1 MIRGVIFDIDN
12 TLTDFMKMKKAS
24 VDAAV
29 EGMMDAGLPGKKEEL
44 VKEVFDVY
52 WKEGIEDQKIFDKI
66 LKAKLGTI
74 DYKILAGGILAYRR
88 AKNGTMTLYPRVNQ
102 TLMELMRMGIQRTV
116 ISDAPKMEV
125 WLRIV
130 GLGLHHYFDEIITS
144 EDFGV
149 KKPDPKPYRR
159 ALEVLGTRPEETL
172 MVGDWPDRD
181 IKGAKGVGIR
191 TAWAKYGDTFG
202 TKESGAE
209 FELNDIHE
217 VVDLVRAENAGNGK
231 PRLAKEKELA

>member
-1 MIRGVIFDIDN
+1 LIRGVIFDIDN
-12 TLTDFMKMKKAS
+12 TLTDFMKMKRTA

-29 EGMMDAGLPGKKEEL
+29 EGMMDAGLPGKKEDLITEFF
-44 VKEVFDVY
+44 EHY

-66 LKAKLGTI
+66 LKAKLGQI
-74 DYKILAGGILAYRR
+74 DYKILASGILAYRR
-88 AKNGTMTLYPRVNQ
+88 SKNGTMTLYPRVNQ
-102 TLMELMRMGIQRTV
+102 TLMELMKMGLKLTV

-130 GLGLHHYFDEIITS
+130 SLGLHHYFDEIITS

-149 KKPDPKPYRR
+149 KKPDPKPFRK
-159 ALEVLGTRPEETL
+159 ALEVLGTKPEETF

-181 IKGAKGVGIR
+181 VKGAKAAGIR
-191 TAWAKYGDTFG
+191 AIWAKYGDTFG

-209 FELNDIHE
+209 FDITDIYD
-217 VVDLVRAENAGNGK
+217 VVGII
-231 PRLAKEKELA
+231 EKENGAAVA

>member
-1 MIRGVIFDIDN
+1 MIKAVIFDIDN
-12 TLTDFMKMKKAS
+12 TLTDFMKMKRAA

-29 EGMMDAGLPGKKEEL
+29 EGMMDAGLPGAKDEL

-66 LKAKLGTI
+66 LKAKLGRI
-74 DYKILAGGILAYRR
+74 DFKILAGGILAYRR
-88 AKNGTMTLYPRVNQ
+88 AKNGTMTLYPRVNH
-102 TLMELMRMGIQRTV
+102 TLIELMKLGIKRTV

-130 GLGLHHYFDEIITS
+130 GLGLHHYFDDIITS

-149 KKPDPKPYRR
+149 RKPDPKPYRR
-159 ALEVLGTRPEETL
+159 ALELLGTRPEETL

-181 IKGAKGVGIR
+181 IKGAQGVGIR

-202 TKESGAE
+202 TTESGAE
-209 FELNDIHE
+209 FELDDIFQLVEIVRQEND
-217 VVDLVRAENAGNGK
+217 VAR
-231 PRLAKEKELA
+231 

>member
-1 MIRGVIFDIDN
+1 LIKGVIFDIDN
-12 TLTDFMKMKKAS
+12 TLTDFMKMKRAS

-29 EGMMDAGLPGKKEEL
+29 EGMMDAGLPGKKEDL
-44 VKEVFDVY
+44 IKEVFDVY

-66 LKAKLGTI
+66 LKAKLGAI
-74 DYKILAGGILAYRR
+74 DFKILAGGILAYRR

-102 TLMELMRMGIQRTV
+102 TLMELMKMGIRRTV

-130 GLGLHHYFDEIITS
+130 SLGLHHYFDEIVTS

-149 KKPDPKPYRR
+149 KKPDPKPFRR
-159 ALEVLGTRPEETL
+159 ALEVLGTKPEETL

-181 IKGAKGVGIR
+181 IKGAQGVGIR
-191 TAWAKYGDTFG
+191 TAWAKYGDTFN

-209 FELNDIHE
+209 WELDDIHG
-217 VVDLVRAENAGNGK
+217 VVDLIKAENTGIKCVAE
-231 PRLAKEKELA
+231 PA

>member
-1 MIRGVIFDIDN
+1 MIKAVIFDIDN
-12 TLTDFMKMKKAS
+12 TLTDFMKMKRAA

-29 EGMMDAGLPGKKEEL
+29 EGMMDAGLPGMKDDL

-66 LKAKLGTI
+66 LKAKLGRI
-74 DYKILAGGILAYRR
+74 DFKILAGGILAYRR

-102 TLMELMRMGIQRTV
+102 TLIELMQLGIKRTV

-130 GLGLHHYFDEIITS
+130 SLGLHHYFDDIITS

-159 ALEVLGTRPEETL
+159 ALELLGTKAEETL

-181 IKGAKGVGIR
+181 IKGAKGVGMR

-202 TKESGAE
+202 TKESGA
-209 FELNDIHE
+209 DY
-217 VVDLVRAENAGNGK
+217 
-231 PRLAKEKELA
+231 ELADIYDVVGIVRKENGLAPA

>member
-12 TLTDFMKMKKAS
+12 TLTDFMKMKRTA

-29 EGMMDAGLPGKKEEL
+29 EGMMDGGLPGKKEAL
-44 VKEVFDVY
+44 VTEFFEHY

-66 LKAKLGTI
+66 LKAKLGHI
-74 DYKILAGGILAYRR
+74 DYKILASGILAYRR
-88 AKNGTMTLYPRVNQ
+88 SKNGTMTLYPRVNQ
-102 TLMELMRMGIQRTV
+102 TLMELMKMGIKLTV
-116 ISDAPKMEV
+116 LSDAPKMEV

-130 GLGLHHYFDEIITS
+130 SLGLHHYFDEIITS

-149 KKPDPKPYRR
+149 KKPDPKPFRK
-159 ALEVLGTRPEETL
+159 ALEVLGTKPEETF

-181 IKGAKGVGIR
+181 VKGAKAAGIR
-191 TAWAKYGDTFG
+191 AVWAKYGDTFG

-209 FELNDIHE
+209 HDIDDIYE
-217 VVDLVRAENAGNGK
+217 VVGIIKKENGA
-231 PRLAKEKELA
+231 AVA

>member
-1 MIRGVIFDIDN
+1 MIKGVIFDIDN
-12 TLTDFMKMKKAS
+12 TLTDFMKMKRAS

-29 EGMMDAGLPGKKEEL
+29 EGMMDAGLPGMKEDL

-66 LKAKLGTI
+66 LKAKLGFI

-88 AKNGTMTLYPRVNQ
+88 AKGGTMTLYPRVNQ
-102 TLMELMRMGIQRTV
+102 TLMELMRMGIKRTV

-130 GLGLHHYFDEIITS
+130 GLGLHHYFDQIITS

-181 IKGAKGVGIR
+181 IKGAKGVGMR

-209 FELNDIHE
+209 FELNDIAD
-217 VVDLVRAENAGNGK
+217 VVDILRKDNGLLLAVK
-231 PRLAKEKELA
+231 ETAPR

>member
-1 MIRGVIFDIDN
+1 MIKAVIFDIDN
-12 TLTDFMKMKKAS
+12 TLTDFMKMKRTA

-29 EGMMDAGLPGKKEEL
+29 EGMMDAGLPGAKDDL
-44 VKEVFDVY
+44 VKEVFEVY

-66 LKAKLGTI
+66 LKAKLGRI

-88 AKNGTMTLYPRVNQ
+88 SKNGTMTLYPRVNQ
-102 TLMELMRMGIQRTV
+102 TLIELMQLGIKRTV

-130 GLGLHHYFDEIITS
+130 SLGLHHYFDDIITS

-159 ALEVLGTRPEETL
+159 ALEVLGTKPEETL

-181 IKGAKGVGIR
+181 IKGAKGVGML
-191 TAWAKYGDTFG
+191 TAWAKYGDTFD
-202 TKESGAE
+202 TKESDAD
-209 FELNDIHE
+209 FVLNDVYE
-217 VVDLVRAENAGNGK
+217 VVGIVRKENKIA
-231 PRLAKEKELA
+231 L

>member
-1 MIRGVIFDIDN
+1 MIKAVIFDIDN
-12 TLTDFMKMKKAS
+12 TLTDFMKMKRAA

-29 EGMMDAGLPGKKEEL
+29 EGMMDAGLPGKKDDL

-66 LKAKLGTI
+66 LKAKLGRI

-88 AKNGTMTLYPRVNQ
+88 SKNGTMTLYPRVNQ
-102 TLMELMRMGIQRTV
+102 TLMELMKLGIKRTV

-130 GLGLHHYFDEIITS
+130 SLGLHHYFDDIITS

-159 ALEVLGTRPEETL
+159 ALEVLGTKAEETL

-181 IKGAKGVGIR
+181 IKGAKGVGML
-191 TAWAKYGDTFG
+191 TAWAKYGDTFE
-202 TKESGAE
+202 TKESGAD
-209 FELNDIHE
+209 FVLDDVYD
-217 VVDLVRAENAGNGK
+217 VVALIKKENGYA
-231 PRLAKEKELA
+231 AA

>member
-1 MIRGVIFDIDN
+1 MIKAVIFDIDN
-12 TLTDFMKMKKAS
+12 TLTDFMKMKRAA

-29 EGMMDAGLPGKKEEL
+29 EGMMDAGLPGMKNDL

-66 LKAKLGTI
+66 LKAKLGRI
-74 DYKILAGGILAYRR
+74 DFKILAGGILAYRR

-102 TLMELMRMGIQRTV
+102 TLMDLMKLGIKRTV

-130 GLGLHHYFDEIITS
+130 GLGLHHYFDDIITS

-159 ALEVLGTRPEETL
+159 ALEVLGTKAEETL

-181 IKGAKGVGIR
+181 IKGAKGVGMR
-191 TAWAKYGDTFG
+191 TAWAKYGDTFD
-202 TKESGAE
+202 TETSGADY
-209 FELNDIHE
+209 ELADIYE
-217 VVDLVRAENAGNGK
+217 VVGIVKRENG
-231 PRLAKEKELA
+231 LA

>member
-1 MIRGVIFDIDN
+1 MIKAVIFDIDN
-12 TLTDFMKMKKAS
+12 TLTDFMKMKRAA

-29 EGMMDAGLPGKKEEL
+29 EGMMDAGLPGMKDDL

-66 LKAKLGTI
+66 LKAKLGRI
-74 DYKILAGGILAYRR
+74 DFKILAGGILAYRR
-88 AKNGTMTLYPRVNQ
+88 AKNGTMTLYPRVNH
-102 TLMELMRMGIQRTV
+102 TLIELMRLGIKRTV

-130 GLGLHHYFDEIITS
+130 SLGLHHYFDDIITS

-159 ALEVLGTRPEETL
+159 ALELLGTKAEETL

-181 IKGAKGVGIR
+181 IKGAKGVGML

-202 TKESGAE
+202 TKESGADYV
-209 FELNDIHE
+209 LDDIYE
-217 VVDLVRAENAGNGK
+217 VVGIIRKENG
-231 PRLAKEKELA
+231 LAAA

>member
-12 TLTDFMKMKKAS
+12 TLTDFMKMKRTA

-29 EGMMDAGLPGKKEEL
+29 EGMMDAGLPGQKDALIKEF
-44 VKEVFDVY
+44 FDHY

-66 LKAKLGTI
+66 LKAKLGAI
-74 DYKILAGGILAYRR
+74 DYKILASGILAYRR
-88 AKNGTMTLYPRVNQ
+88 SKNGTMTLYPRVNQ
-102 TLMELMRMGIQRTV
+102 TLMELMKMGIKLTV
-116 ISDAPKMEV
+116 LSDAPKMEV

-130 GLGLHHYFDEIITS
+130 SLGLHHYFDEIITS

-149 KKPDPKPYRR
+149 KKPDPKPFRK
-159 ALEVLGTRPEETL
+159 ALEVLGTKPEETF

-181 IKGAKGVGIR
+181 VKGAKAAGIR
-191 TAWAKYGDTFG
+191 AVWAKYGDTFG

-209 FELNDIHE
+209 HDINDIYE
-217 VVDLVRAENAGNGK
+217 VVGIIKKENGVA
-231 PRLAKEKELA
+231 A

>member
-1 MIRGVIFDIDN
+1 MIKGVIFDIDN
-12 TLTDFMKMKKAS
+12 TLTDFMKMKRAS

-29 EGMMDAGLPGKKEEL
+29 EGMMDAGLPGMKDEL
-44 VKEVFDVY
+44 VKEVFEVY

-66 LKAKLGTI
+66 LKAKLGFI

-88 AKNGTMTLYPRVNQ
+88 AKGGTMTLYPRVNQ
-102 TLMELMRMGIQRTV
+102 TLMELMRMGIKRTV

-130 GLGLHHYFDEIITS
+130 GLGLHHYFDQIITS

-159 ALEVLGTRPEETL
+159 ALEVLGTKPEETL

-202 TKESGAE
+202 TKDSGAE
-209 FELNDIHE
+209 FELNDISE
-217 VVDLVRAENAGNGK
+217 VVDVVRKDNGLL
-231 PRLAKEKELA
+231 LAVKEPVSK

>member
-1 MIRGVIFDIDN
+1 MIKGVIFDIDN
-12 TLTDFMKMKKAS
+12 TLTDFMKMKTVA
-24 VDAAV
+24 VEAAV
-29 EGMMDAGLPGKKEEL
+29 EGMIDTGLPGTKDAL

-66 LKAKLGTI
+66 LKAKLGKV

-88 AKNGTMTLYPRVNQ
+88 AKNGTMTLYPRVHK
-102 TLMELMRMGIQRTV
+102 TLMELMRMGIKRTV

-130 GLGLHHYFDEIITS
+130 SLGLHHYFDDIITS

-149 KKPDPKPYRR
+149 KKPDPKPYRK
-159 ALEVLGTRPEETL
+159 ALEVLGTEPQETL

-217 VVDLVRAENAGNGK
+217 LVDIIRRENGEASPK
-231 PRLAKEKELA
+231 PGKELAAK

>member
-1 MIRGVIFDIDN
+1 MIRAVVFDIDN
-12 TLTDFMKMKKAS
+12 TLTDFMKMKKAA

-29 EGMMDAGLPGKKEEL
+29 EGMIDCGLPGAKDAL
-44 VKEVFDVY
+44 VQEVFDVY

-66 LKAKLGTI
+66 LKAKLGRV

-88 AKNGTMTLYPRVNQ
+88 AKNGAMTLYPRVNQ
-102 TLMELMRMGIQRTV
+102 TLMELLKMGIGRTV
-116 ISDAPKMEV
+116 ISDAPKLEV

-159 ALEVLGTRPEETL
+159 ALEVLGTGPEETL
-172 MVGDWPDRD
+172 MVGDWPERD
-181 IKGAKGVGIR
+181 IRGAKGVGMR

-209 FELNDIHE
+209 FELDDIHQ
-217 VVDLVRAENAGNGK
+217 VVELVRRENAAATAG
-231 PRLAKEKELA
+231 A

>member
-1 MIRGVIFDIDN
+1 MIKAVIFDIDN
-12 TLTDFMKMKKAS
+12 TLTDFMKMKRAA

-29 EGMMDAGLPGKKEEL
+29 EGMMDAGLPGNKDEL

-66 LKAKLGTI
+66 LKAKLGRI
-74 DYKILAGGILAYRR
+74 DFKILAGGILAYRR

-102 TLMELMRMGIQRTV
+102 TLMELLKLGIKRTV

-130 GLGLHHYFDEIITS
+130 GLGLHHYFDDIITS

-159 ALEVLGTRPEETL
+159 ALEVLGTKAEETL
-172 MVGDWPDRD
+172 MVGDWPERD
-181 IKGAKGVGIR
+181 IKGAKGVGMR

-202 TKESGAE
+202 TKESGADY
-209 FELNDIHE
+209 ELGDIYE
-217 VVDLVRAENAGNGK
+217 VVSIVKRENG
-231 PRLAKEKELA
+231 LAPAAD

>member
-1 MIRGVIFDIDN
+1 MIKGVIFDIDN
-12 TLTDFMKMKKAS
+12 TLTDFMKMKRTA

-29 EGMMDAGLPGKKEEL
+29 EGMMDAGLPGGKDDL
-44 VKEVFDVY
+44 VKEFFEHY

-66 LKAKLGTI
+66 LKAKLGRI
-74 DYKILAGGILAYRR
+74 DFKILASGILAYRR
-88 AKNGTMTLYPRVNQ
+88 SKNGTMTLYPRVNQ
-102 TLMELMRMGIQRTV
+102 TLIELMKMGIKLTV

-130 GLGLHHYFDEIITS
+130 SLGLHHYFDEIITS

-149 KKPDPKPYRR
+149 KKPDPKPFRR
-159 ALEVLGTRPEETL
+159 ALEVLGTRGEETF

-181 IKGAKGVGIR
+181 VKGAKAAGIR
-191 TAWAKYGDTFG
+191 AIWAKYGDTFG

-209 FELNDIHE
+209 VDINDIYD
-217 VVDLVRAENAGNGK
+217 VVGLIKKENGVA
-231 PRLAKEKELA
+231 

>member
-1 MIRGVIFDIDN
+1 
-12 TLTDFMKMKKAS
+12 
-24 VDAAV
+24 
-29 EGMMDAGLPGKKEEL
+29 MDAGLPGMKDDL

-66 LKAKLGTI
+66 LKAKLGRI
-74 DYKILAGGILAYRR
+74 DFKILAGGILAYRR
-88 AKNGTMTLYPRVNQ
+88 AKNGSMTLYPRVNQ
-102 TLMELMRMGIQRTV
+102 TLIELMSLGIKRTV
-116 ISDAPKMEV
+116 ISDAPKMGV

-130 GLGLHHYFDEIITS
+130 SLGLHHYFDEIITS

-159 ALEVLGTRPEETL
+159 ALEVLGTKPEETL

-181 IKGAKGVGIR
+181 IKGAKGVGMR

-202 TKESGAE
+202 TQESGAE
-209 FELNDIHE
+209 FELDDISQ
-217 VVDLVRAENAGNGK
+217 VVDIVRRENGAAVAAG
-231 PRLAKEKELA
+231 

>member
-1 MIRGVIFDIDN
+1 MIKGVIFDIDN
-12 TLTDFMKMKKAS
+12 TLTDFMKMKRMA

-29 EGMMDAGLPGKKEEL
+29 EGMMDAGLPGAKDKLIE
-44 VKEVFDVY
+44 EVFEVY

-66 LKAKLGTI
+66 LKSKLGHI

-88 AKNGTMTLYPRVNQ
+88 AKNGAMTLYPRVNQ
-102 TLMELMRMGIQRTV
+102 TLMELMRMGIKRTV

-130 GLGLHHYFDEIITS
+130 SLGLHHYFDQIITS

-149 KKPDPKPYRR
+149 KKPDPKPFRK

-181 IKGAKGVGIR
+181 VKGAKAAGIR
-191 TAWAKYGDTFG
+191 AAWARYGDTFG

-209 FELNDIHE
+209 FELNDIYD
-217 VVDLVRAENAGNGK
+217 VVGIIKKENGLVPA
-231 PRLAKEKELA
+231 

>member
-1 MIRGVIFDIDN
+1 MIKAVIFDIDN
-12 TLTDFMKMKKAS
+12 TLTDFMKMKRAA

-29 EGMMDAGLPGKKEEL
+29 EGMMDAGLPVKKDEM
-44 VKEVFDVY
+44 VQKIFDLY
-52 WKEGIEDQKIFDKI
+52 WKEGVEDQKIFNKI
-66 LKAKLGTI
+66 LEKELGRI

-88 AKNGTMTLYPRVNQ
+88 AKNGTMTLYPRVHQ
-102 TLMELMRMGIQRTV
+102 TLIELMKLGIKRSV
-116 ISDAPKMEV
+116 ISDAPKLEV

-130 GLGLHHYFDEIITS
+130 SLGLHHYFDDIITS

-159 ALEVLGTRPEETL
+159 ALELLGTKPHETL

-181 IKGAKGVGIR
+181 IKGAAGVGMR

-209 FELNDIHE
+209 FEIEDIHE
-217 VVDLVRAENAGNGK
+217 VVDLVRKENGIVPA
-231 PRLAKEKELA
+231 

>member
-1 MIRGVIFDIDN
+1 MIKAVIFDIDN
-12 TLTDFMKMKKAS
+12 TLTDFMKMKRTA

-29 EGMMDAGLPGKKEEL
+29 EGMMDAGLPGAKDEL

-66 LKAKLGTI
+66 LKAKLGHI
-74 DYKILAGGILAYRR
+74 DFKILAGGILAYRR
-88 AKNGTMTLYPRVNQ
+88 AKNGTMVLYPRVNH
-102 TLMELMRMGIQRTV
+102 TLIELMKMGIKRTV

-130 GLGLHHYFDEIITS
+130 GLGLHHYFDDIITS

-159 ALEVLGTRPEETL
+159 ALELLGTEPEETL

-181 IKGAKGVGIR
+181 IKGAKGVGMR

-209 FELNDIHE
+209 FEIDDIYE
-217 VVDLVRAENAGNGK
+217 VIGIIRKENAV
-231 PRLAKEKELA
+231 AA

>member
-1 MIRGVIFDIDN
+1 MIKGVIFDIDN
-12 TLTDFMKMKKAS
+12 TLTDFMKMKRAA

-29 EGMMDAGLPGKKEEL
+29 EGMMDAGLPGMKDDL
-44 VKEVFDVY
+44 VKEVFEVY

-66 LKAKLGTI
+66 LKAKLGRI
-74 DYKILAGGILAYRR
+74 DFKILAGGILAYRR
-88 AKNGTMTLYPRVNQ
+88 AKNGSMTLYPRVNQ
-102 TLMELMRMGIQRTV
+102 TLIELMQLGIKRTV

-130 GLGLHHYFDEIITS
+130 SLGLHHYFDEIITS

-159 ALEVLGTRPEETL
+159 ALEVLGTKAEETL

-181 IKGAKGVGIR
+181 IKGAKGVGML

-202 TKESGAE
+202 TKESGADYV
-209 FELNDIHE
+209 LNDIYE
-217 VVDLVRAENAGNGK
+217 VVGLIKKENAH
-231 PRLAKEKELA
+231 AAA

>member
-1 MIRGVIFDIDN
+1 MIKAVIFDIDN
-12 TLTDFMKMKKAS
+12 TLTDFMKMKRAA

-29 EGMMDAGLPGKKEEL
+29 EGMMDAGLPGMKDDL

-66 LKAKLGTI
+66 LKAKLGRI

-88 AKNGTMTLYPRVNQ
+88 AKNGTMTLYPRATH
-102 TLMELMRMGIQRTV
+102 TLIELMRLGIKRTV

-130 GLGLHHYFDEIITS
+130 SLGLHHYFDDIITS

-159 ALEVLGTRPEETL
+159 ALELLGAKAEETL

-181 IKGAKGVGIR
+181 IKGAKGVGMR

-202 TKESGAE
+202 TKDSGADYVLE
-209 FELNDIHE
+209 DIYD
-217 VVDLVRAENAGNGK
+217 VVGIVRRENG
-231 PRLAKEKELA
+231 LAAA

>member
-1 MIRGVIFDIDN
+1 MIKAVIFDIDN
-12 TLTDFMKMKKAS
+12 TLTDFMKMKRAA

-29 EGMMDAGLPGKKEEL
+29 EGMMDAGLPGMKDDL

-66 LKAKLGTI
+66 LKAKLGRI
-74 DYKILAGGILAYRR
+74 DFKILAGGILAYRR
-88 AKNGTMTLYPRVNQ
+88 AKNGSMTLYPRVNQ
-102 TLMELMRMGIQRTV
+102 TLMDLMKLGIKRTV

-130 GLGLHHYFDEIITS
+130 SLGLHHYFDEIITS

-159 ALEVLGTRPEETL
+159 ALEVLGTKADETL

-181 IKGAKGVGIR
+181 IKGAKGVGMR

-202 TKESGAE
+202 TKESGADYV
-209 FELNDIHE
+209 LSDIYE
-217 VVDLVRAENAGNGK
+217 VVGIIKKENGYA
-231 PRLAKEKELA
+231 AV

>member
-1 MIRGVIFDIDN
+1 MIKAVIFDIDN
-12 TLTDFMKMKKAS
+12 TLTDFMKMKRAA

-29 EGMMDAGLPGKKEEL
+29 EGMMDAGLPGLKDEL
-44 VKEVFDVY
+44 VREVFDVY

-66 LKAKLGTI
+66 LKAKLGRI

-102 TLMELMRMGIQRTV
+102 TLIELTRLGITRTV

-130 GLGLHHYFDEIITS
+130 GLGLHHYFDDIITS

-149 KKPDPKPYRR
+149 KKPDPKPYLR
-159 ALEVLGTRPEETL
+159 ALEVLGTKPEETL

-181 IKGAKGVGIR
+181 IKGAKGVGML

-202 TKESGAE
+202 TKESGAD
-209 FELNDIHE
+209 FELGDIYD
-217 VVDLVRAENAGNGK
+217 VVGIIKRENAV
-231 PRLAKEKELA
+231 AA